1 MQTSNLMKT
10 LLSKA
15 AILACEDLPTTDVD
29 VPEWGGTVRVKGMTG
44 AQRDAFED
52 SLFVDV
58 PSADGKTIAR
68 KQDTKNIR
76 AKLVAASLVDA
87 DGAALFTQGEIDTLA
102 QKSARAL
109 SRVFEAAQRLN
120 GMTPEAKEE
129 AKNASAPGP
138 SGASTSA

>member
-87 DGAALFTQGEIDTLA
+87 DGAALFTQSEIDTLA

-120 GMTPEAKEE
+120 GMTPEAKED
-129 AKNASAPGP
+129 AKNASAPGQ

>member
-52 SLFVDV
+52 SLFIDV

-87 DGAALFTQGEIDTLA
+87 DGAALFTQSEIDTLA

-129 AKNASAPGP
+129 AKNASAPGQ

>member
-52 SLFVDV
+52 SLFIDV

-87 DGAALFTQGEIDTLA
+87 EGAALFTQAEIDTLA

-129 AKNASAPGP
+129 AKNASAPGQ